1 MVKSPFR
8 LIVSVNSSLVLPGR
22 PKVVLV
28 LVLVLLS
35 STLAPAQEN
44 ASPNTKAVIWAN
56 AINLGTSFLNASAAH
71 YGATQCLAENDH
83 RGTAL
88 RGRFQHTLMV
98 SLPADAIIGFAS
110 WKLRRHHPV
119 AGIWMPSTAAGVQT
133 GIAAVQYTQG
143 CF

>member
-1 MVKSPFR
+1 MVKPSFR
-8 LIVSVNSSLVLPGR
+8 PIVSLNSFLVLA
-22 PKVVLV
+22 
-28 LVLVLLS
+28 LLS

-44 ASPNTKAVIWAN
+44 ANANPNNKSVIWAN

-71 YGATQCLAENDH
+71 YGARQCLAENDL
-83 RGTAL
+83 RGAAL

-110 WKLRRHHPV
+110 WKLRRHHP
-119 AGIWMPSTAAGVQT
+119 AAAIWMPSTAAGVQT